1 MSSNK
6 TEFLTILG
14 DRLAE
19 ERGRCGHT
27 QKSVADQLD
36 ITARTQIKYEIGE
49 TAPDA
54 YYLHGLGEIGVDVTY
69 VLTGV
74 QGRRP
79 PSRELIACYRAV
91 DATLRS
97 SLVQLDGF
105 VADVEVGQ
113 KKRDLP
119 SASEVKRIR
128 PGRQRKASADSAQAQ
143 AQGVWRPLPRRP
155 GSKRRRQKSGCEG
168 GARETLDVIARGA
181 GRD

>member
-74 QGRRP
+74 RGSTPTQQE
-79 PSRELIACYRAV
+79 SELIACYRAV

-97 SLVQLDGF
+97 SLVQLLTGLSQMSKS
-105 VADVEVGQ
+105 GK

-128 PGRQRKASADSAQAQ
+128 PGRQRKASADPAQGASAGEPGPATSAQT
-143 AQGVWRPLPRRP
+143 
-155 GSKRRRQKSGCEG
+155 
-168 GARETLDVIARGA
+168 RE
-181 GRD
+181 

>member
-6 TEFLTILG
+6 SEFLTVLG
-14 DRLAE
+14 DRLAQ

-54 YYLHGLGEIGVDVTY
+54 YYLHGLGEIGIDITY

-74 QGRRP
+74 RGST
-79 PSRELIACYRAV
+79 PSQQESELIACYRAV
-91 DATLRS
+91 DPVLRS
-97 SLVQLDGF
+97 SLVQLLSGLSQM
-105 VADVEVGQ
+105 AKTGK

-119 SASEVKRIR
+119 AATEAKRIR
-128 PGRQRKASADSAQAQ
+128 PGRQRKVNAIAADSAASSELTP
-143 AQGVWRPLPRRP
+143 VV
-155 GSKRRRQKSGCEG
+155 SGYGKE
-168 GARETLDVIARGA
+168 
-181 GRD
+181 

>member
-54 YYLHGLGEIGVDVTY
+54 YYLHGLEEIGIDLTY

-74 QGRRP
+74 RGARP
-79 PSRELIACYRAV
+79 SPEESELIACYRAV
-91 DATLRS
+91 DATMRS
-97 SLVQLDGF
+97 SLVQLLSGLSQMSKG
-105 VADVEVGQ
+105 AK
-113 KKRDLP
+113 KKRDVP
-119 SASEVKRIR
+119 NATESKRTR
-128 PGRQRKASADSAQAQ
+128 PGRQRKTAVGLSDS
-143 AQGVWRPLPRRP
+143 G
-155 GSKRRRQKSGCEG
+155 
-168 GARETLDVIARGA
+168 ETEAVSPTDLSQEK
-181 GRD
+181 

>member
-69 VLTGV
+69 VLTSVRGSTPT
-74 QGRRP
+74 QQE
-79 PSRELIACYRAV
+79 SELIACYRAV

-97 SLVQLDGF
+97 SLVQLLTGLSQMSKS
-105 VADVEVGQ
+105 GK

-128 PGRQRKASADSAQAQ
+128 PGRQRKASADSAQGASAGESGPATSAQ
-143 AQGVWRPLPRRP
+143 T
-155 GSKRRRQKSGCEG
+155 
-168 GARETLDVIARGA
+168 RE
-181 GRD
+181 

>member
-74 QGRRP
+74 RGTTPTQQE
-79 PSRELIACYRAV
+79 SELIACYRAV
-91 DATLRS
+91 DVTLRS
-97 SLVQLDGF
+97 SLVQLLSGLSQMSKS
-105 VADVEVGQ
+105 GK

-119 SASEVKRIR
+119 SATEAKRIR
-128 PGRQRKASADSAQAQ
+128 PGRQRKASADAAQGGSAGESGPVISAQT
-143 AQGVWRPLPRRP
+143 
-155 GSKRRRQKSGCEG
+155 
-168 GARETLDVIARGA
+168 RE
-181 GRD
+181 

>member
-6 TEFLTILG
+6 SEFLTVLG
-14 DRLAE
+14 DRLAQ

-54 YYLHGLGEIGVDVTY
+54 YYLHGLGEIGIDITY

-74 QGRRP
+74 RGST
-79 PSRELIACYRAV
+79 PSQQESELIACYRAV
-91 DATLRS
+91 DPVLRS
-97 SLVQLDGF
+97 SLVQLLSGLSQM
-105 VADVEVGQ
+105 AKTGK

-119 SASEVKRIR
+119 AATEAKRIR
-128 PGRQRKASADSAQAQ
+128 PGRQRKGAPGSAQSGSGEESGATVSAQ
-143 AQGVWRPLPRRP
+143 M
-155 GSKRRRQKSGCEG
+155 
-168 GARETLDVIARGA
+168 RE
-181 GRD
+181 